1 MRPSDEQ
8 KVRYGSVVTNA
19 RSLADAP
26 SWVLRGRARL
36 MVASALMLFVQL
48 ALIRWSGANLI
59 HLSYFSNLIL
69 LASFLGIGLGFLR
82 SRRDRDMGRYV
93 PIGLLILV
101 AFIMLFPATI
111 EASSTD
117 LIYFTEVRPSGFP
130 AWVTLPLV
138 FIVIAI
144 TMTGFGEIT
153 GRAFREFTALN
164 AYRWDIIGSIL
175 GTLAFTLIAFLRAP
189 SWIWP
194 LVTLVALVLLYGPLL
209 PWLSRIAMVVVI
221 GILVLE
227 SMSAGV
233 TWSPYY
239 KVHTSVANVGTINE
253 FTHIQVNGIPHQNV
267 MDVQQ
272 RLLAE
277 PVYGR
282 PYERAVNNPLNNVLV
297 VGAGTGTDVALA
309 LSKGAKHVDAVEID
323 PRIQQIGSQ
332 VNPNKPYDDPRVTVH
347 INDGRA
353 FLSSTDTK
361 YDLILF
367 ALPDSLT
374 LVSGA
379 SQLRLESYLFTKQSM
394 EEARDH
400 LTDDGV
406 FAMYNYYRE
415 PWLVNRLAGTLDEV
429 YGHAPCLDTFT
440 AVQSLAAITIGK
452 NADNAVCA
460 PGTTWDRVA
469 ALDRGEAVPAPV
481 NDDRP
486 FLYLKDVTIPPLY
499 LLVIAL
505 ILGVALIGIRIFGGP
520 LRQMGGY
527 GDLFF
532 MGMAFLLLETRSVT
546 TFALL
551 FGTTWLVNALVFAGV
566 LLAVLV
572 AIEVTSRVKRA
583 IPRPLIITGLFASL
597 LIAFLIPNSALLGL
611 GVPVRLLC
619 AIVIAFTPIFFAN
632 LLFTSRFKNSANPTA
647 AFAANLFGAMI
658 GGCLE
663 YLSLLLGYQ
672 WLIGVAAVIYLLA
685 VIVGSRTLGKQSVS
699 Q

>member
-1 MRPSDEQ
+1 M
-8 KVRYGSVVTNA
+8 
-19 RSLADAP
+19 
-26 SWVLRGRARL
+26 LRGETLLTGRARL
-36 MVASALMLFVQL
+36 IVASALMLFVQL
-48 ALIRWSGANLI
+48 ALIRWTGANLV

-82 SRRDRDMGRYV
+82 SRTSNDLGRYV

-101 AFIMLFPATI
+101 AFIMAFPARI
-111 EASSTD
+111 EGSSTD
-117 LIYFTEVRPSGFP
+117 LIFFTEVRPTGLP
-130 AWVTLPLV
+130 TWVSLPLV

-153 GRAFREFTALN
+153 GRAFREFKALD

-175 GTLAFTLIAFLRAP
+175 GTLSFTLIAFLRAP

-194 LVTLVALVLLYGPLL
+194 IVTLVALWLLYGPRL
-209 PWLSRIAMVVVI
+209 PWVSRIAMVLIIGTLVVESLMA
-221 GILVLE
+221 GI
-227 SMSAGV
+227 S
-233 TWSPYY
+233 WSPYY
-239 KVHTSVANVGTINE
+239 KVQTQIQNAGTINE
-253 FTHIQVNGIPHQNV
+253 FTNIQVNGIPHQNV

-272 RLLAE
+272 RLKAE

-282 PYERAVNNPLNNVLV
+282 PYERAIDNPLNNVLV

-309 LSKGAKHVDAVEID
+309 LARGAKHVDAVEID

-332 VNPNKPYDDPRVTVH
+332 VNPNKPYDDPRVSVH

-353 FLSSTDTK
+353 FLSSNDTK

-379 SQLRLESYLFTKQSM
+379 SQLRLESYLFTKESITA
-394 EEARDH
+394 ARDH

-415 PWLVNRLAGTLDEV
+415 PWLINRLAGTLDEV
-429 YGHAPCLDTFT
+429 FGHAPCLDTFT

-452 NADNAVCA
+452 QADNAVCA
-460 PGTTWDRVA
+460 PAATWDRASIA
-469 ALDRGEAVPAPV
+469 AAAQEIPVPAV
-481 NDDRP
+481 DDRP
-486 FLYLKDVTIPPLY
+486 FLYLKTQTIPDIY
-499 LLVIAL
+499 LIVIAL
-505 ILGVALIGIRIFGGP
+505 ILAVSLIGIRIFGGP
-520 LRQMGGY
+520 LRAMRGY

-532 MGMAFLLLETRSVT
+532 MGAAFLLLETRSIT

-551 FGTTWLVNALVFAGV
+551 FGTTWLVNALVFTGV
-566 LLAVLV
+566 LVAVLL
-572 AIEVTSRVKRA
+572 AIEVTQRA
-583 IPRPLIITGLFASL
+583 RKPIPRPFIITALFASL
-597 LIAFLIPNSALLGL
+597 LVAFLIPNEMLLGL
-611 GVPVRLLC
+611 AVPLRLLF
-619 AIVIAFTPIFFAN
+619 AVAIAFAPVFFAN
-632 LLFTSRFKNSANPTA
+632 LLFTSRFKNAANPTA

-663 YLSLLLGYQ
+663 YLSLILGYQ
-672 WLIGVAAVIYLLA
+672 WLLAVAAGLYLIA
-685 VIVGSRTLGKQSVS
+685 VLVGQRQASKSPVS
-699 Q
+699 A

>member
-1 MRPSDEQ
+1 MLRGE
-8 KVRYGSVVTNA
+8 T
-19 RSLADAP
+19 
-26 SWVLRGRARL
+26 VLTGRARL
-36 MVASALMLFVQL
+36 IVASALMLFVQL
-48 ALIRWSGANLI
+48 ALIRWTGANLV

-82 SRRDRDMGRYV
+82 SRTSNDLGRYV

-101 AFIMLFPATI
+101 AFIMVFPARI
-111 EASSTD
+111 EGSSTD
-117 LIYFTEVRPSGFP
+117 LIFFTEVRPTGLP
-130 AWVTLPLV
+130 TWVSLPLV

-153 GRAFREFTALN
+153 GRAFREFKALD

-175 GTLAFTLIAFLRAP
+175 GTLSFTLIAFLRAP

-194 LVTLVALVLLYGPLL
+194 IVTLVALWLLYGPRL
-209 PWLSRIAMVVVI
+209 PWVSRIAMVLIIGTLVVEALMA
-221 GILVLE
+221 GI
-227 SMSAGV
+227 S
-233 TWSPYY
+233 WSPYY
-239 KVHTSVANVGTINE
+239 KVHTEIQNAGTINE
-253 FTHIQVNGIPHQNV
+253 FTNIQVNGIPHQNV

-272 RLLAE
+272 RLKAE

-282 PYERAVNNPLNNVLV
+282 PYERAIDNPLNNVLV

-309 LSKGAKHVDAVEID
+309 LARGAKHVDAVEID

-332 VNPNKPYDDPRVTVH
+332 VNPNKPYDDPRVSVH

-353 FLSSTDTK
+353 FLSSNDTK

-379 SQLRLESYLFTKQSM
+379 SQLRLESYLFTKESITA
-394 EEARDH
+394 ARDH

-415 PWLVNRLAGTLDEV
+415 PWLINRLAGTLDEV
-429 YGHAPCLDTFT
+429 FGHAPCLDTFT

-452 NADNAVCA
+452 QADNAVCA
-460 PGTTWDRVA
+460 PAATWDRASIA
-469 ALDRGEAVPAPV
+469 AAAQEIPVPAV
-481 NDDRP
+481 DDRP
-486 FLYLKDVTIPPLY
+486 FLYLKTQTIPDIY
-499 LLVIAL
+499 LIVIAL
-505 ILGVALIGIRIFGGP
+505 ILAVSLIGIRIFGGP
-520 LRQMGGY
+520 LRAMRGY

-532 MGMAFLLLETRSVT
+532 MGAAFLLLETRSIT

-551 FGTTWLVNALVFAGV
+551 FGTTWLVNALVFTGV
-566 LLAVLV
+566 LVAVLL
-572 AIEVTSRVKRA
+572 AIEVTQRA
-583 IPRPLIITGLFASL
+583 RKPIPRPFIITALFASL
-597 LIAFLIPNSALLGL
+597 LVAFLIPNEMLLGL
-611 GVPVRLLC
+611 AVPLRLLF
-619 AIVIAFTPIFFAN
+619 AVAIAFAPVFFAN
-632 LLFTSRFKNSANPTA
+632 LLFTSRFKNAANPTA

-663 YLSLLLGYQ
+663 YLSLILGYQ
-672 WLIGVAAVIYLLA
+672 WLLAVAAGLYLIA
-685 VIVGSRTLGKQSVS
+685 VLVGQRQASKSPVS
-699 Q
+699 A

>member
-1 MRPSDEQ
+1 
-8 KVRYGSVVTNA
+8 
-19 RSLADAP
+19 
-26 SWVLRGRARL
+26 
-36 MVASALMLFVQL
+36 MLFVQL
-48 ALIRWSGANLI
+48 ALIRWTGANLV

-82 SRRDRDMGRYV
+82 SRTSNDLGRYV

-101 AFIMLFPATI
+101 AFIMVFPARI
-111 EASSTD
+111 EGSSTD
-117 LIYFTEVRPSGFP
+117 LIFFTEVRPTGLP
-130 AWVTLPLV
+130 TWVSLPLV

-153 GRAFREFTALN
+153 GRAFREFKALD

-175 GTLAFTLIAFLRAP
+175 GTLSFTLIAFLRAP

-194 LVTLVALVLLYGPLL
+194 IVTLVALWLLYGPRL
-209 PWLSRIAMVVVI
+209 PWVSRIAMVLIIGTLVVESLMA
-221 GILVLE
+221 GI
-227 SMSAGV
+227 S
-233 TWSPYY
+233 WSPYY
-239 KVHTSVANVGTINE
+239 KVHTEIQNAGTINE
-253 FTHIQVNGIPHQNV
+253 FTNIQVNGIPHQNV

-272 RLLAE
+272 RLKAE

-282 PYERAVNNPLNNVLV
+282 PYERAIDNPLNNVLV

-309 LSKGAKHVDAVEID
+309 LSRGAKHVDAVEID

-332 VNPNKPYDDPRVTVH
+332 VNPNKPYDDPRVSVH

-353 FLSSTDTK
+353 FLSSNDTK

-379 SQLRLESYLFTKQSM
+379 SQLRLESYLFTRESITA
-394 EEARDH
+394 ARDH

-415 PWLVNRLAGTLDEV
+415 PWLINRLAGTLDEV
-429 YGHAPCLDTFT
+429 FGHAPCLDTFT

-452 NADNAVCA
+452 QADNAVCA
-460 PGTTWDRVA
+460 PAATWDRASIA
-469 ALDRGEAVPAPV
+469 AAAQEIPVPAV
-481 NDDRP
+481 DDRP
-486 FLYLKDVTIPPLY
+486 FLYLKTQTIPDIY
-499 LLVIAL
+499 LIVIAL
-505 ILGVALIGIRIFGGP
+505 ILAVSLIGIRIFGGP
-520 LRQMGGY
+520 LRAMRGY

-532 MGMAFLLLETRSVT
+532 MGAAFLLLETRSIT

-551 FGTTWLVNALVFAGV
+551 FGTTWLVNALVFTGV
-566 LLAVLV
+566 LVAVLL
-572 AIEVTSRVKRA
+572 AIEVTQRA
-583 IPRPLIITGLFASL
+583 RKPIPRPFIITALFASL
-597 LIAFLIPNSALLGL
+597 LVAFLIPNEMLLGL
-611 GVPVRLLC
+611 AVPLRLLF
-619 AIVIAFTPIFFAN
+619 AVAIAFAPVFFAN
-632 LLFTSRFKNSANPTA
+632 LLFPSRFKNAANPTA

-663 YLSLLLGYQ
+663 YLSLVLGYQ
-672 WLIGVAAVIYLLA
+672 WLLAVAAGLYLIA
-685 VIVGSRTLGKQSVS
+685 VLVGQRQASKSPVS
-699 Q
+699 A

>member
-1 MRPSDEQ
+1 MLRGE
-8 KVRYGSVVTNA
+8 T
-19 RSLADAP
+19 
-26 SWVLRGRARL
+26 VLTGRARL
-36 MVASALMLFVQL
+36 IVASALMLFVQL
-48 ALIRWSGANLI
+48 ALIRWTGANLV

-82 SRRDRDMGRYV
+82 SRTSNDLGRYV

-101 AFIMLFPATI
+101 AFIMVFPARI
-111 EASSTD
+111 EGSSTD
-117 LIYFTEVRPSGFP
+117 LIFFTEVRPTGLP
-130 AWVTLPLV
+130 TWVSLPLV

-153 GRAFREFTALN
+153 GRAFREFKALD

-175 GTLAFTLIAFLRAP
+175 GTLSFTLIAFLRAP

-194 LVTLVALVLLYGPLL
+194 IVTLVALWLLYGPRL
-209 PWLSRIAMVVVI
+209 PWVSRIAMVLIIGTLVVEALMA
-221 GILVLE
+221 GI
-227 SMSAGV
+227 S
-233 TWSPYY
+233 WSPYY
-239 KVHTSVANVGTINE
+239 KVHTEIQNAGTINE
-253 FTHIQVNGIPHQNV
+253 FTNIQVNGIPHQNV

-272 RLLAE
+272 RLKAE

-282 PYERAVNNPLNNVLV
+282 PYERAIDNPLNNVLV

-309 LSKGAKHVDAVEID
+309 LARGAKHVDAVEID

-332 VNPNKPYDDPRVTVH
+332 VNPNKPYDDPRVSVH

-353 FLSSTDTK
+353 FLSSNDTK

-379 SQLRLESYLFTKQSM
+379 SQLRLESYLFTKESITA
-394 EEARDH
+394 ARDH

-415 PWLVNRLAGTLDEV
+415 PWLINRLAGTLDEV
-429 YGHAPCLDTFT
+429 FGHAPCLDTFT

-452 NADNAVCA
+452 QADNAVCA
-460 PGTTWDRVA
+460 PAATWDRASIA
-469 ALDRGEAVPAPV
+469 AAAQEIPVPAV
-481 NDDRP
+481 DDRP
-486 FLYLKDVTIPPLY
+486 FLYLKTQTIPDIY
-499 LLVIAL
+499 LIVIGL
-505 ILGVALIGIRIFGGP
+505 ILAVSLIGIRIFGGP
-520 LRQMGGY
+520 LRAMRGY

-532 MGMAFLLLETRSVT
+532 MGAAFLLLETRSIT

-551 FGTTWLVNALVFAGV
+551 FGTTWLVNALVFTGV
-566 LLAVLV
+566 LVAVLL
-572 AIEVTSRVKRA
+572 AIEVTQRA
-583 IPRPLIITGLFASL
+583 RKPIPRPFIITALFASL
-597 LIAFLIPNSALLGL
+597 LVAFLIPNEMLLGL
-611 GVPVRLLC
+611 AVPLRLLF
-619 AIVIAFTPIFFAN
+619 AVAIAFAPVFFAN
-632 LLFTSRFKNSANPTA
+632 LLFTSRFKNAANPTA

-663 YLSLLLGYQ
+663 YLSLILGYQ
-672 WLIGVAAVIYLLA
+672 WLLAVAAGLYLIA
-685 VIVGSRTLGKQSVS
+685 VLVGQRQASKSPVS
-699 Q
+699 A